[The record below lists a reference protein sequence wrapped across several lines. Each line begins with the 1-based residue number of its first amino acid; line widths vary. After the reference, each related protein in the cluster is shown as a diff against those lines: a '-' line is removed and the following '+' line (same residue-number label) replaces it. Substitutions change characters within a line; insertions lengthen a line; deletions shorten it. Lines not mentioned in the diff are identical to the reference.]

1 RENAKGVTYEGRHYT
16 QYEATQQQKALENS
30 IRQCKDRIAA
40 AQEEGK
46 LGSGELRSS
55 RILLRQLNAEYKR
68 FSAAAGLRTAPER
81 LRAAGLGR
89 ALKPDGTLEMPR
101 PAGTLTGSGG
111 KLDVE
116 EARKSYSAYLDT
128 LTDAPEKNMVWLRH
142 FTEKSPTGYE
152 EDPTLAAPFAYSAK
166 KDKILYNPNAPG
178 FAEMDF
184 DFANTHEN
192 AHRADVMHMRSYRNE
207 GFKRA
212 AQLAGEKILKNMEGY
227 QRVAQ
232 NIRSKPLK
240 DVFSALSAGKLYTA
254 FGHSVEYW
262 ERNPSFTF
270 TEIFAELFTMETQGD
285 SDLYFVKTLFPE
297 LWDEYQKLF

>member
-1 RENAKGVTYEGRHYT
+1 
-16 QYEATQQQKALENS
+16 
-30 IRQCKDRIAA
+30 
-40 AQEEGK
+40 
-46 LGSGELRSS
+46 
-55 RILLRQLNAEYKR
+55 
-68 FSAAAGLRTAPER
+68 
-81 LRAAGLGR
+81 
-89 ALKPDGTLEMPR
+89 M
-101 PAGTLTGSGG
+101 
-111 KLDVE
+111 E

-212 AQLAGEKILKNMEGY
+212 VQLAGEKILKKG
-227 QRVAQ
+227 
-232 NIRSKPLK
+232 
-240 DVFSALSAGKLYTA
+240 
-254 FGHSVEYW
+254 
-262 ERNPSFTF
+262 
-270 TEIFAELFTMETQGD
+270 
-285 SDLYFVKTLFPE
+285 
-297 LWDEYQKLF
+297 